1 MINIVSQANELER
14 ETEGPMTSAEVV
26 AERGVPL
33 REIGQVAIT
42 VDDLSRA
49 RDFYRDV
56 LGMPMLFDAGAM
68 AFFQCGSVRL
78 MLGLAEKPEPRGG
91 TILYFRVG
99 DLTQT
104 HAELEAKGVVFVQ
117 PPHLVARMPDYE
129 LWMAF
134 LKDPEGNVLGLMQEV
149 RPGGQE
155 EKR

>member
-1 MINIVSQANELER
+1 M
-14 ETEGPMTSAEVV
+14 SAELA
-26 AERGVPL
+26 AERGVHL
-33 REIGQVAIT
+33 QEIAQVALT
-42 VDDLSRA
+42 VEDLPRA

-56 LGMPMLFDAGAM
+56 LGMPLLFEVGAM

-99 DLTQT
+99 DLMQA
-104 HAELEAKGVVFVQ
+104 HAALGANGVVFVQ
-117 PPHLVARMPDYE
+117 PPHLVARMPDHE

-149 RPGGQE
+149 RPGAGKE
-155 EKR
+155 NG